1 MSARRLSLLVM
12 LVGACVWLPSLHLLF
27 SPKGDEG
34 AALLERQRARIED
47 RGAETATHDRLRR
60 TNPEWDLMR
69 RTFLTLALLNEALAE
84 PTRRDANLRL
94 VDGILDE
101 LLADD
106 RAGGPYTFLL
116 PYAHA
121 RRFVFEDRS
130 LFVDGE
136 IALLL
141 AARQL
146 VAPRPDLDAELAS
159 RVTTIERLMTASPSV
174 SGESYPDE
182 AWTFCNTTALAALR
196 LSDAHSGTHHDALA
210 ATWLAYAKGHLVDPA
225 NGLLVSSYTYDGRV
239 LDGPEGSSIFMVAHN
254 LLLWDED
261 FAKDQFVRA
270 KRELAFDVLG
280 FALAHEWP
288 RASSARADVDS
299 GPIVPFLEASAG
311 ASGMA
316 VLGAA
321 AFHDDAL
328 QEGLWRSLYFAGF
341 PERKDGALRF
351 RASNELGDAVLTYAR
366 SFGPLWELG
375 KGRGREARR

>member
-1 MSARRLSLLVM
+1 MSARRWAVLTLLVA
-12 LVGACVWLPSLHLLF
+12 ACAWLPSVHLLF

-34 AALLERQRARIED
+34 TALLARQRALLAD
-47 RGAETATHDRLRR
+47 RGAETATHERLRR

-84 PTRRDANLRL
+84 PGRREADLRL
-94 VDGILDE
+94 ADGVLDE
-101 LLADD
+101 LLADE
-106 RAGGPYTFLL
+106 RAGGAYTFLL

-141 AARQL
+141 AARLL
-146 VAPRPDLDAELAS
+146 VGPRPELESELTS
-159 RVTTIERLMTASPSV
+159 RVTTIERLMTASPSK

-196 LSDAHSGTHHDALA
+196 LADAHSGTHHDELA
-210 ATWLAYAKGHLVDPA
+210 AAWLAYAKGHLVDPA

-261 FAKDQFVRA
+261 FAKEQFVRA
-270 KRELAFDVLG
+270 KKELAFDVLG
-280 FALAHEWP
+280 FSLAHEWP
-288 RASSARADVDS
+288 RASSSHADVDS

-351 RASNELGDAVLTYAR
+351 RASNELGDAVLTYSR

-375 KGRGREARR
+375 KVHGREARR

>member
-1 MSARRLSLLVM
+1 MRRVLLAAL
-12 LVGACVWLPSLHLLF
+12 LVGACVWLPSVHF
-27 SPKGDEG
+27 FYAPRGDEG
-34 AALLERQRARIED
+34 VELLARQRALLED
-47 RGAETATHDRLRR
+47 RVAEAATHERLRR

-69 RTFLTLALLNEALAE
+69 RTFLALALLNDALAE
-84 PTRRDANLRL
+84 PIRRDADLRL
-94 VDGILDE
+94 VDGMLDE

-106 RAGGPYTFLL
+106 RAGGPYVFLL

-146 VAPRPDLDAELAS
+146 VAPRPDLDGPLAI
-159 RVTTIERLMTASPSV
+159 RVSAIERLMASSPSK

-196 LSDAHSGTHHDALA
+196 LADAHSGARHDELA
-210 ATWLAYAKGHLVDPA
+210 AAWLAYAKAHLVDPV

-254 LLLWDED
+254 LLLWDEE
-261 FAKDQFVRA
+261 FATDQFARA

-280 FALAHEWP
+280 FSLAREWP
-288 RASSARADVDS
+288 RTGSPRPDVDS

-341 PERKDGALRF
+341 PERKGGTLRF

-366 SFGPLWELG
+366 AFGPLWELAKVDG
-375 KGRGREARR
+375 KEARR